1 MFYGPRPFS
10 AVSTTTTILY
20 LSPLTCYRLRFG
32 LKMTAIGKFILAL
45 ITNISSKTFG
55 FPVNYEKLNLPMTRF
70 YDIVKMEDFGLNMG
84 LNY

>member
-1 MFYGPRPFS
+1 
-10 AVSTTTTILY
+10 
-20 LSPLTCYRLRFG
+20 
-32 LKMTAIGKFILAL
+32 MTAIGKFILAL

-55 FPVNYEKLNLPMTRF
+55 FPVNYEKLNLPMTQF